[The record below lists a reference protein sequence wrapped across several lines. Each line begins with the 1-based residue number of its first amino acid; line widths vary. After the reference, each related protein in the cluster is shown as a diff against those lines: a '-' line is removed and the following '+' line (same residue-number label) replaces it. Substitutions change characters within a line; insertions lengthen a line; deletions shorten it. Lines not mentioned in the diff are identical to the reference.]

1 MVAKNVYMQ
10 YVKSSSH
17 DEDVHNPKHNSSKS
31 ELTIHDNISM
41 EFIVYEQSFHFRW
54 NLDKPAGSETAEH

>member
-10 YVKSSSH
+10 YVKSRRH
-17 DEDVHNPKHNSSKS
+17 DEDVHNPKHNSSKF

-41 EFIVYEQSFHFRW
+41 EFIVYKQRYQFRC
-54 NLDKPAGSETAEH
+54 NLDKPAGSETAEY